1 MSYLHSLCLSLPP
14 VVCRRAHVLFTFFV
28 FVCGVQHICLVC
40 LLLACPVLLS
50 VSHIV
55 FLFFFRF
62 SCAPYVA
69 IFSGLTI
76 FDVCVCVC
84 VCATHIAVGQGT
96 GVHPV
101 GFVLINLK
109 FSAKYFVD
117 RCCFVLF

>member
-1 MSYLHSLCLSLPP
+1 MPCVVVSFSYC
-14 VVCRRAHVLFTFFV
+14 VFV
-28 FVCGVQHICLVC
+28 F
-40 LLLACPVLLS
+40 
-50 VSHIV
+50 
-55 FLFFFRF
+55 FDFFRL
-62 SCAPYVA
+62 SCTPYA
-69 IFSGLTI
+69 TTFSGLTI